1 MRTGALVLGILGGIF
16 GILSAVAALFI
27 GGLGGAFEAEGSE
40 TIVGL
45 GWSALF
51 FCFLGLLG
59 AALALAKPR
68 AAAAIMLVAAIGITI
83 SISLFAVIAAPLL
96 LIAAILAFLG
106 RQKGDERIVIQTEAT
121 NTGGSDGPPRVR

>member
-1 MRTGALVLGILGGIF
+1 MF
-16 GILSAVAALFI
+16 LSAESLLPPAGLATLF
-27 GGLGGAFEAEGSE
+27 AFYNYPRVLRNYTPPKDARCRRNW
-40 TIVGL
+40 TL
-45 GWSALF
+45 
-51 FCFLGLLG
+51 LGLLG

-68 AAAAIMLVAAIGITI
+68 AAAAIMLVAALGITV

-121 NTGGSDGPPRVR
+121 GTGGSDGPPRVR